1 MSVLSKRV
9 RKQARE
15 LVGIAYTRELNY
27 HLDKLSQKF
36 DDWRKNTVDCWELN
50 DLIHKFH
57 DGTSRDLYKTYNY
70 TKDEVFLI
78 ARALVRGFL
87 QSDEVP
93 KELLELSQ
101 VIASHLKINE
111 NDEDR
116 V

>member
-1 MSVLSKRV
+1 MSELSKRAH
-9 RKQARE
+9 KQARE

-36 DDWRKNTVDCWELN
+36 DDWRKNIIDCWELN
-50 DLIHKFH
+50 ELIHKFH
-57 DGTSRDLYKTYNY
+57 DETSRDLYKTYNY
-70 TKDEVFLI
+70 TKDEILLI

-93 KELLELSQ
+93 KELLELSHA
-101 VIASHLKINE
+101 ITSHLKIE
-111 NDEDR
+111 NDEDQ